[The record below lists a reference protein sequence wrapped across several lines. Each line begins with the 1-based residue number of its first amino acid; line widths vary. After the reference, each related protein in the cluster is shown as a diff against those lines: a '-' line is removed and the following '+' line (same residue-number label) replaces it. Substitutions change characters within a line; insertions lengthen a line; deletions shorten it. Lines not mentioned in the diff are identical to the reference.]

1 MSAESNFREAFQRL
15 KQDCPVYVAKGTL
28 VSQNNVAKEAGLDPS
43 ALKKSRFPNLVEE
56 IQQWIRDHEQL
67 KKQSTLKTS
76 ELQRKRNR
84 NLKEKIKDL
93 KAQRDHA
100 IGLLLDADI
109 LIIKL
114 TNENIALRSSI
125 SQQSKIRKIKDKNSP
140 PCE

>member
-15 KQDCPVYVAKGTL
+15 KQDRPIYVTKGTL

-56 IQQWIRDHEQL
+56 IQQWIRDHEQP
-67 KKQSTLKTS
+67 KKQSALKTS

-93 KAQRDHA
+93 KSQRDHA
-100 IGLLLDADI
+100 IGLLLDADM

-125 SQQSKIRKIKDKNSP
+125 SQQSKVRKIKYKNSP